1 MNGKSKNN
9 NPNAFVKI
17 ESTDEVDTLIKV
29 LSGEEKPKKQI
40 KSQKQETENNNL
52 ITYLEN
58 DGKRLEKLADLF
70 DHKLTN
76 NYDFNQSDK
85 LLQNQLE
92 ANQNLKENICELL
105 LLEDNPILPN
115 FFKILDRQFQKTN

>member
-17 ESTDEVDTLIKV
+17 ESNDEVDTLIKI
-29 LSGEEKPKKQI
+29 LAGEEKPKKQI

-115 FFKILDRQFQKTN
+115 FFKILDRQFQKIN